1 MIIVKQLTIF
11 ALAVSIVLGCGYM
24 IGGDRYLPWVKKE
37 TVYASLHH
45 AESIELETGGY
56 SYKTYAVNSLGDK
69 KFIHF
74 EMEQLLAEGTYLKL
88 QSKGN
93 YTKHS
98 EIIGEERIPS
108 IALESLKH

>member
-1 MIIVKQLTIF
+1 MIIFKQLTIF
-11 ALAVSIVLGCGYM
+11 TLAVSIIIGCGYM
-24 IGGDRYLPWVKKE
+24 IGGDRYLPWIEKE

-45 AESIELETGGY
+45 AESTELPTGGY
-56 SYKTYAVNSLGDK
+56 SYKTLAVNSLGEK

-74 EMEQLLAEGTYLKL
+74 ETEIRLAEGTYLKL

-98 EIIGEERIPS
+98 EIINEERIPA
-108 IALESLKH
+108 IALENLQQ